1 MFFEDK
7 PSAHASQLLYASGFL
22 FMGATEEQ
30 MKILDAA
37 NVDHVSYVLIL
48 YSIAFLLYL
57 FVNMLLHLYAVNAIS
72 TKTDL
77 ERANGHVRMTG
88 NAHAPD
94 QRVRD
99 AEEFE
104 LHGLGDDSEEEEGDE
119 SERLMKGE
127 RRAES

>member
-1 MFFEDK
+1 
-7 PSAHASQLLYASGFL
+7 
-22 FMGATEEQ
+22 MGATEEQ

-57 FVNMLLHLYAVNAIS
+57 FVNMLLHLYAVNTTPTQ
-72 TKTDL
+72 TKTDP
-77 ERANGHVRMTG
+77 ERSNTHLRMNG
-88 NAHAPD
+88 NAHPPD

-104 LHGLGDDSEEEEGDE
+104 LHGLGDDSEEEGDE
-119 SERLMKGE
+119 LERLMKDE
-127 RRAES
+127 RREDS

>member
-1 MFFEDK
+1 
-7 PSAHASQLLYASGFL
+7 
-22 FMGATEEQ
+22 MGATEEQ
-30 MKILDAA
+30 MKVLDAA

-57 FVNMLLHLYAVNAIS
+57 FVNMLLHLYAINATPTQ

-77 ERANGHVRMTG
+77 ERSNDHVRMNG

-104 LHGLGDDSEEEEGDE
+104 LHGLGDDSEEEGDE
-119 SERLMKGE
+119 LERLMKDE
-127 RRAES
+127 RRADS

>member
-1 MFFEDK
+1 
-7 PSAHASQLLYASGFL
+7 
-22 FMGATEEQ
+22 MGATEEQ

-57 FVNMLLHLYAVNAIS
+57 FVNMLLHLYAVNATPTQ

-77 ERANGHVRMTG
+77 ERTNSSVRMNG
-88 NAHAPD
+88 NAQAPD

-104 LHGLGDDSEEEEGDE
+104 LHGLGDDSEEEGDE
-119 SERLMKGE
+119 LDRLMKDE
-127 RRAES
+127 RRSDS